1 MITEF
6 LKKLL
11 KIILVFTTKNAKEG
25 PNEWLRTI
33 LVFGLFIL
41 MIIYGPKNPG
51 NPSPTVIEDNKTV
64 ENPVENHVRKE
75 QEIIQMPQKNRLREG
90 RKRGR
95 AYPIDP
101 PERGGPKKGR
111 LKLRPNTPPELGK
124 ELQKK
129 DK

>member
-25 PNEWLRTI
+25 PNEWLQTI
-33 LVFGLFIL
+33 VAFGLFIL
-41 MIIYGPKNPG
+41 IIIYGPKSPE
-51 NPSPTVIEDNKTV
+51 NPSPIIIEDNKTV
-64 ENPVENHVRKE
+64 ENPVRKE
-75 QEIIQMPQKNRLREG
+75 QEIIQTPQKNPLREG

-101 PERGGPKKGR
+101 PFPMEKGGPKKG
-111 LKLRPNTPPELGK
+111 LNLRPNTPPELGK